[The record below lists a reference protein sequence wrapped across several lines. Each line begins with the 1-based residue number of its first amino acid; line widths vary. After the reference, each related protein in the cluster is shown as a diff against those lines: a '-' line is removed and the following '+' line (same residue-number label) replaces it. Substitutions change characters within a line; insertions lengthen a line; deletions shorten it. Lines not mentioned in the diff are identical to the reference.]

1 MKNMIFLIVSMTPIG
16 CDCMFVQTSK
26 LDANGYYTI
35 SKGEK
40 MDDSSILP
48 VLRSKHVNSN

>member
-1 MKNMIFLIVSMTPIG
+1 MKNMIFLIVSMTTIG

-40 MDDSSILP
+40 MDDSSI
-48 VLRSKHVNSN
+48 VLLIMSKHVNSN